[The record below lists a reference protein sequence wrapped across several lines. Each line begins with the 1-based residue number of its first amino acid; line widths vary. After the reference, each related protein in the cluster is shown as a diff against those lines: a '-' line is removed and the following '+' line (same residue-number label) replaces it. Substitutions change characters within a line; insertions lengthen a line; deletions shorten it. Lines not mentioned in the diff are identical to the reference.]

1 MFESFTDS
9 VREKSGGKLPF
20 ADAGIK
26 IKAYFAQISEN
37 KRMGSDLLFMVTY
50 MASIITADISRPEI
64 FAFTATR
71 KEYATSRYIAKVETF
86 VKRWNY
92 NYAKAL
98 EMVSDRTKNPML
110 SSMLSRYGNSI
121 SSGVPDDEFLLL
133 ELSTVRSVYR
143 NYFEQGIEM
152 LKKWGDAYIA
162 LMLSAT
168 IVSVIIMVSIAIY
181 APDDLDTTLNTSY
194 LLIIGIGIFGIGTMY
209 RAIPGDQKCHEIPG
223 QGSYEQKMIRRMER
237 FILPTILITSLLLL
251 VGGFNTGLIFLII
264 GILLA
269 PLGIFAIIDDTNII
283 GRDSDFSVFIRSVG
297 TIMGGKGLTVTYALA
312 EIDIK
317 TMKVLSG
324 FIQSIYSKMN
334 LGLDENLVWERFI
347 DESGSNLISKY
358 LNIFR
363 DSIKLGGKPSEVAR
377 VVSSSMLEQTLLR
390 EKREML
396 ATGFIVLLIPMHVAM
411 VAIFIFL
418 YQILLSMS
426 HAVTAVMASFSE
438 ASAAMSDSTTSVG
451 GSMSG
456 MVNIFVN
463 FPEEKMGTYVA
474 IVVLII
480 TICNMMAGK
489 IVKGGAN
496 YLYYAFGSILFTLTG
511 VIFIVTPFIVDI
523 LFQIPAMGGLS

>member
-1 MFESFTDS
+1 MFDS
-9 VREKSGGKLPF
+9 LTENIREKSGGKLPF
-20 ADAGIK
+20 EDTGSN
-26 IKAYFAQISEN
+26 IKAFFSRISEN
-37 KRMGSDLLFMVTY
+37 KQMGSDLLFMITY
-50 MASIITADISRPEI
+50 MASIITAEISRPEI

-71 KEYATSRYIAKVETF
+71 KEYATSKYIAKVETF

-92 NYAKAL
+92 NYALAL
-98 EMVSDRTKNPML
+98 SIVADRTKNPML

-143 NYFEQGIEM
+143 NHFEQGIEM

-181 APDDLDTTLNTSY
+181 APDDLSSTLNTSY
-194 LLIIGIGIFGIGTMY
+194 LLIIGIAIFGIGTMY
-209 RAIPGDQKCHEIPG
+209 QAIPGDQKCHEIPG

-237 FILPTILITSLLLL
+237 FILPTVVITSVLLIL
-251 VGGFNTGLIFLII
+251 GGFNTGLIFLIA

-269 PLGIFAIIDDTNII
+269 PLGIFAVIDDTNII
-283 GRDSDFSVFIRSVG
+283 GRDSDFSVFIRSIG

-312 EIDIK
+312 EIDLK
-317 TMKVLSG
+317 TLKVLSD
-324 FIQSIYSKMN
+324 FIKSVYSKMN
-334 LGLDENLVWERFI
+334 LGLDENLVWDRFI
-347 DESGSNLISKY
+347 DETGSNLISKY

-363 DSIKLGGKPSEVAR
+363 DSIKLGGSPSEIAR

-426 HAVTAVMASFSE
+426 RAVTSVMASFDQ
-438 ASAAMSDSTTSVG
+438 ASSAMSDTTTSVG
-451 GSMSG
+451 GSMTG

-463 FPEEKMGTYVA
+463 FPEDQMGVYVA

-480 TICNMMAGK
+480 TIANIMAGK

-496 YLYYAFGSILFTLTG
+496 YLYYAFGSILFFLTG
-511 VIFIVTPFIVDI
+511 MIFIVTPFIVDM
-523 LFQIPAMGGLS
+523 LFQIPSFGGVP

>member
-1 MFESFTDS
+1 MFKSVTDAVS
-9 VREKSGGKLPF
+9 EKTGGKIPF
-20 ADAGIK
+20 ADTGTK
-26 IKAYFAQISEN
+26 IKAYFSQIAEN

-50 MASIITADISRPEI
+50 MASILTSDISRPEI
-64 FAFTATR
+64 FAYTATR
-71 KEYATSRYIAKVETF
+71 KEYVTAKYIEKVETY

-98 EMVSDRTKNPML
+98 ELVSERTKDPML

-133 ELSTVRSVYR
+133 ELSTIRSVYR

-181 APDDLDTTLNTSY
+181 APDDLDTTLTTSY
-194 LLIIGIGIFGIGTMY
+194 LLIIGIGVFGIGTMY
-209 RAIPGDQKCHEIPG
+209 RAIPGDQKCHELPG

-237 FILPTILITSLLLL
+237 FIVPTILVTVIILF
-251 VGGFNTGLIFLII
+251 VIGFNAGVIFLTM
-264 GILLA
+264 GILLV
-269 PLGIFAIIDDTNII
+269 PLGIFAIIDDTNIM
-283 GRDSDFSVFIRSVG
+283 GRDADFSQFIRSVG
-297 TIMGGKGLTVTYALA
+297 TIMGGKGLTLTYALA

-317 TMKVLSG
+317 TIKHLSA
-324 FIQSIYSKMN
+324 FIQSVYSKMN
-334 LGLDENLVWERFI
+334 LGLDENHIWERFI
-347 DESGSNLISKY
+347 DETGSNLISKY

-363 DSIKLGGKPSEVAR
+363 DSIKLGGSPAEVAK

-418 YQILLSMS
+418 YQILISMS
-426 HAVTAVMASFSE
+426 RAVTAVMASFTE
-438 ASAAMSDSTTSVG
+438 ASAALSGSGTSVG

-463 FPEEKMGTYVA
+463 FPEDKMGMYVA

-480 TICNMMAGK
+480 TICNMLAGK
-489 IVKGGAN
+489 IIKGGGN
-496 YLYYAFGSILFTLTG
+496 YLYYAFGCILFTLTG
-511 VIFIVTPFIVDI
+511 LIFIVTPFLVDM
-523 LFQIPAMGGLS
+523 LFQIPVMGA